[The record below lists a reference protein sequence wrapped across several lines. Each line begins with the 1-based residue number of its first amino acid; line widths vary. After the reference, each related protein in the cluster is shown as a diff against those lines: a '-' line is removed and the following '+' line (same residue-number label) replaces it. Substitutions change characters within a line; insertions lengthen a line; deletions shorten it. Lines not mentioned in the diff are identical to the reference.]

1 MKLEIPNQVSEV
13 MSRDVLSVEE
23 SDTLTNLLSS
33 LKALRFRHL
42 PVTDDDR
49 LIGLVTLT
57 DLLGVASTNLLPHH
71 TERDRMLLECYHV
84 RDIMVRDVATV
95 RPETSLRE
103 ASRLLWT
110 RRLGCLPV
118 VDEAGALVG
127 MLTASDF
134 VKIIAQPQLGT
145 TPYGSGE
152 PEQLQ

>member
-1 MKLEIPNQVSEV
+1 MELPNQVSEV

-42 PVTDDDR
+42 PVTDDER

-57 DLLGVASTNLLPHH
+57 DLLGVTSSNLLPHQVQ
-71 TERDRMLLECYHV
+71 RDRMLLECFHV
-84 RDIMVRDVATV
+84 RDIMVRDVVTV

-103 ASRLLWT
+103 ASKLLWT

-134 VKIIAQPQLGT
+134 VKMVAQAHSGT
-145 TPYGSGE
+145 TPHGSAE